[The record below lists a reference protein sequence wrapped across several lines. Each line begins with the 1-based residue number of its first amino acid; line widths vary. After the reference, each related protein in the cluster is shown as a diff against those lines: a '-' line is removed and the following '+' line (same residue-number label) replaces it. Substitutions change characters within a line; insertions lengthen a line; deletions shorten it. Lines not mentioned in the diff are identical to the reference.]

1 MDEKEILE
9 RQLKASVFKIEL
21 EKISLTALETSGVH
35 TSYTDMQLSDAMLVF
50 IEVFMNKMY
59 DFHKDKLTQ
68 EQMEKLAEESG
79 KSLRQTVLLFTGVDL
94 HSVFK

>member
-21 EKISLTALETSGVH
+21 EKISLTALEASGVH
-35 TSYTDMQLSDAMLVF
+35 SNFTDMQLSDAMLVF